1 MSSSKPTHDLA
12 AVTGSFT
19 GRDGKTRN
27 SYQTIGAA
35 WSNEDGS
42 ISRLKL
48 DSIPVS
54 WDGVIYLRQR
64 GDEDGGQS

>member
-27 SYQTIGAA
+27 SYLTIGAA
-35 WSNEDGS
+35 WSGDDGA
-42 ISRLKL
+42 INRLKL
-48 DSIPVS
+48 DSVPVS
-54 WDGVIYLRQR
+54 WDGVIYLRKR
-64 GDEDGGQS
+64 GEDDGGAQ